1 MADPDR
7 TIDDPADPKGFRRR
21 LSMAAAMSVLLH
33 LTLAGGLATT
43 RLGVFSAPASSPA
56 PSVAVLK
63 PKVVADFPLEV
74 SQSAAQKPAHEKSLD
89 LQVDKNTAK
98 PHATKRAPPD
108 QNRNVSKQAG
118 AEMGEKTAASSR
130 PLPRTTAP
138 REASLEKAAEVARQQ
153 AARVAA
159 ASATADLSAIKPAA
173 AAAAAAAA
181 QPAAA
186 RTRQKDPPTK
196 EAASTTSRQ
205 PTEVALLGKTLPLP
219 NRPTTKPTG
228 SSAPE
233 ATAVGSQSP
242 ARKQVVSK
250 SGASDS
256 IAVTTT
262 AAALAPPKISAGKQP
277 QTPIQPQTRAT
288 QSPAAAQPATRLR
301 KATSLD
307 SGDPAT
313 TDDSTMASTSRQQSI
328 QPQSRRP
335 DGERADTPRLQTASN
350 APVGRQ
356 GIAGESAEANETE
369 THPVAAL
376 PARGGAASE
385 STRADASSSGGS
397 VQPASRTASP
407 GRTGTTATGAVSS
420 SNTTD
425 GAIANSDFA
434 DGQVAGIATGKPV
447 ATGLARGGAARDT
460 SADGTADAG
469 PPTSDNSSR
478 ANRSS
483 LIGSGDAN
491 GAGLAAESAGMVEAL
506 PQGPSNS
513 NPSDLASDAG
523 PAMTAP
529 QPGLRRRPSAD
540 AEALAVRGNRGA
552 VSVPVG
558 SRTAGDSEEE
568 ELSSDELPT
577 GTGPQAGQSLRGAR
591 RNTTDAI
598 AGEGLAMEAGALPR
612 VAAVVLPAEG
622 RVREIAKPFAQ
633 RTKDNRELSAQEKSL
648 APNRRE
654 LLEKS
659 RSEAEATVERGLVF
673 LARAQQSDGRWSLG
687 RFPGA
692 TKEDG
697 GKLQSDTAA
706 TGLALLSFFGA
717 GYDHFEGKHRDTVR
731 RGIEFLLSTQKP
743 DGDLYIPADPL
754 SNSCAWLYSHGM
766 ATMALCEAV
775 GMTGDEI
782 VRPAAERACDFIATS
797 QHPERG
803 GWRYT
808 PRSDADLSVSGWMLV
823 ALRAGQLARLSTD
836 AETFNRVRT
845 LLDASTTDKP
855 SAPYFYN
862 ARNPQQR
869 PSPSSSACM
878 TAVGTLMRLHT
889 GWSKTDPRVI
899 EAGRLL
905 AATLPSFGSPS
916 ASTSQ
921 QKTRDCYLWYYVS
934 QVLVHTGG
942 EGWEEWYRTLSGL
955 LASSQVQTGAQ
966 AGSWDPLGAT
976 PDRWGAYGGR
986 LYVTT
991 LHLLTLEVPYRHLP
1005 TYKVGDQVAQ
1015 PADKQVEQQNP

>member
-1 MADPDR
+1 MADPHR
-7 TIDDPADPKGFRRR
+7 TIDDPAAPKGFRRR

-33 LTLAGGLATT
+33 LMLAGGLATT
-43 RLGVFSAPASSPA
+43 RLGDFSATPSSSA

-89 LQVDKNTAK
+89 LLVDKNMAK
-98 PHATKRAPPD
+98 PHATKHAPPD

-118 AEMGEKTAASSR
+118 AEMGEKIAASSR

-138 REASLEKAAEVARQQ
+138 REASLEEAARVARQQ
-153 AARVAA
+153 AARVAEA
-159 ASATADLSAIKPAA
+159 TATADLSAIKPAA

-181 QPAAA
+181 KPAAA

-196 EAASTTSRQ
+196 EPAATASRQ
-205 PTEVALLGKTLPLP
+205 PAEVALLGKTLPLP
-219 NRPTTKPTG
+219 NRRAQRPTG
-228 SSAPE
+228 SLAPVATSA
-233 ATAVGSQSP
+233 GSQSP
-242 ARKQVVSK
+242 DRKQVVSK
-250 SGASDS
+250 SGATDS
-256 IAVTTT
+256 APV
-262 AAALAPPKISAGKQP
+262 AAIGAGLAPPKISEGKQP
-277 QTPIQPQTRAT
+277 QTPIQPQTRAA

-307 SGDPAT
+307 TGDPAT
-313 TDDSTMASTSRQQSI
+313 PDDSTMASTSRQQSI
-328 QPQSRRP
+328 QPQIRRP

-356 GIAGESAEANETE
+356 GIAGESAEAHETE

-376 PARGGAASE
+376 PEPDAAAGQS
-385 STRADASSSGGS
+385 SRADASGGP
-397 VQPASRTASP
+397 VQPASRAASP
-407 GRTGTTATGAVSS
+407 GRTGTTATQSVSS
-420 SNTTD
+420 SNTTG
-425 GAIANSDFA
+425 GALANSDFA
-434 DGQVAGIATGKPV
+434 DGQVVGIATGKPV

-469 PPTSDNSSR
+469 PPASDNASR
-478 ANRSS
+478 ANRLSP
-483 LIGSGDAN
+483 IGSGDAN
-491 GAGLAAESAGMVEAL
+491 AAGQAAESVGVVEAL
-506 PQGPSNS
+506 PPGPSGS
-513 NPSDLASDAG
+513 LPGDVAFDAG
-523 PAMTAP
+523 PPMTAP

-552 VSVPVG
+552 VKVPVG

-577 GTGPQAGQSLRGAR
+577 GIGPQAGQSLRGAR
-591 RNTTDAI
+591 RNATDAI
-598 AGEGLAMEAGALPR
+598 AGEGLAMEAGPLPR

-743 DGDLYIPADPL
+743 DGDLYISADPL

-823 ALRAGQLARLSTD
+823 ALRAGQLAKLSTD

-899 EAGRLL
+899 EAGHLL
-905 AATLPSFGSPS
+905 AATLPSFGSPA

-955 LASSQVQTGAQ
+955 LASSQAQTGAQ

-1005 TYKVGDQVAQ
+1005 TYKVGD
-1015 PADKQVEQQNP
+1015 